1 MDFESERTIR
11 PWQEMLSS
19 QSRQTMAFLFFEFFL
34 ALSRE
39 RSMIPV
45 EEDDS
50 NEGEDEEEDA
60 TSLSDKRRITAGV
73 EANDVLESE

>member
-1 MDFESERTIR
+1 
-11 PWQEMLSS
+11 
-19 QSRQTMAFLFFEFFL
+19 
-34 ALSRE
+34 
-39 RSMIPV
+39 MIPV

-60 TSLSDKRRITAGV
+60 TSLADKRRITAGV